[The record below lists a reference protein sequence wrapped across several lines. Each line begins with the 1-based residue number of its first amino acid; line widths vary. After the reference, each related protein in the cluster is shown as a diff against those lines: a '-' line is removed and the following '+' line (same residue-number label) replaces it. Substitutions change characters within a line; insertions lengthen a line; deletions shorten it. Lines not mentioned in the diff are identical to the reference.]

1 MNSVKFVVIAIIA
14 FASAMDLK
22 ETQSQ
27 VNTLAELQ
35 GEAKE
40 KTECCPG
47 GCGGER
53 IVIKER

>member
-40 KTECCPG
+40 KTDCCP
-47 GCGGER
+47 GGER